1 MFDDVQY
8 MEKEATISHCPLL
21 VERYCYCFQA
31 LFQMPI
37 YDYSYQGDS
46 EVGTFSKYIATL
58 SNIGYMSAGRLCLI
72 TFTLFTIVAT
82 LAVLAAAPHV
92 IVK

>member
-1 MFDDVQY
+1 
-8 MEKEATISHCPLL
+8 
-21 VERYCYCFQA
+21 
-31 LFQMPI
+31 MPI
-37 YDYSYQGDS
+37 YDYSYQGDG
-46 EVGTFSKYIATL
+46 EVGTISKYIATL
-58 SNIGYMSAGRLCLI
+58 SIIGYMSAGRLCLI

>member
-1 MFDDVQY
+1 
-8 MEKEATISHCPLL
+8 MEKEATIAHCPLL
-21 VERYCYCFQA
+21 VERYCHYRFHA
-31 LFQMPI
+31 FFQMPI

>member
-1 MFDDVQY
+1 MITEKIRSDDDAD
-8 MEKEATISHCPLL
+8 ATQCDWKFAAMVL
-21 VERYCYCFQA
+21 
-31 LFQMPI
+31 
-37 YDYSYQGDS
+37 D
-46 EVGTFSKYIATL
+46 
-58 SNIGYMSAGRLCLI
+58 RLCLI

>member
-1 MFDDVQY
+1 
-8 MEKEATISHCPLL
+8 
-21 VERYCYCFQA
+21 
-31 LFQMPI
+31 MPI
-37 YDYSYQGDS
+37 ILINDQGDN
-46 EVGTFSKYIATL
+46 EVVTISKYIATL

>member
-1 MFDDVQY
+1 MIMSQCS
-8 MEKEATISHCPLL
+8 MHLL
-21 VERYCYCFQA
+21 HVLC
-31 LFQMPI
+31 
-37 YDYSYQGDS
+37 
-46 EVGTFSKYIATL
+46 
-58 SNIGYMSAGRLCLI
+58 NIVKHRLHVCCRLCLI